1 MLKNR
6 IIPCLDVKNGRVV
19 KGINFIDLKDAGDPV
34 EQAKIYSDGGAD
46 EICFLDI
53 TASNENRDTIYD
65 VVEKTSKK
73 CFVPLTVG
81 GGVRSVEDISKLL
94 NCGADKVSI
103 NTAAVNDKQV
113 VVDSSKKFGS
123 QCIVVAIDAK
133 KNGDVWEIYTHGGRN
148 KTGIDAIKFAKE
160 MEKSGAGELLVTSM
174 DRDGTQVGYDIDLM
188 SKITSA
194 VNIPVIAS
202 GGVGTLDHLVDGI
215 KLGNA
220 SAVLAASIFHYGKY
234 SVKQAKEYLDSK
246 EFQLEFNMLKTLED
260 LIKIIRERKSSSD
273 DSSYTSK
280 LLKDKSLSLEK
291 VKEEIGELIEA
302 VENNSNKVHE
312 AADVL
317 YHLLVYLEGNGVRIE
332 DIMDE
337 LEKRKKKRVLKI
349 PN

>member
-19 KGINFIDLKDAGDPV
+19 KGINFADLKDAGDPV

-103 NTAAVNDKQV
+103 NPAAVENSKV

-133 KNGDVWEIYTHGGRN
+133 KNGDMWEIYTHGGRN
-148 KTGIDAIKFAKE
+148 KTDIDAIKFAKE

-188 SKITSA
+188 SKISSA

-246 EFQLEFNMLKTLED
+246 G
-260 LIKIIRERKSSSD
+260 IP
-273 DSSYTSK
+273 
-280 LLKDKSLSLEK
+280 
-291 VKEEIGELIEA
+291 
-302 VENNSNKVHE
+302 
-312 AADVL
+312 
-317 YHLLVYLEGNGVRIE
+317 VRI
-332 DIMDE
+332 
-337 LEKRKKKRVLKI
+337 
-349 PN
+349 

>member
-53 TASNENRDTIYD
+53 TASNENRDTIYN
-65 VVEKTSKK
+65 VVNKTSKK

-81 GGVRSVEDISKLL
+81 GGVRSVEDINKLL

-103 NTAAVNDKQV
+103 NTAAVQNAKV
-113 VVDSSKKFGS
+113 VEDSSRKFGS

-133 KNGDVWEIYTHGGRN
+133 RKDGDWEIFTHGGRN
-148 KTGIDAIKFAKE
+148 PTGINALEFASK

-174 DRDGTQVGYDIDLM
+174 DKDGTQSGYDIELM
-188 SKITSA
+188 QRISSM

-215 KLGNA
+215 HSGA
-220 SAVLAASIFHYGKY
+220 SAVLAASIFHYGTY
-234 SVKQAKEYLDSK
+234 SINEAKQYLASK
-246 EFQLEFNMLKTLED
+246 Q
-260 LIKIIRERKSSSD
+260 IP
-273 DSSYTSK
+273 
-280 LLKDKSLSLEK
+280 
-291 VKEEIGELIEA
+291 
-302 VENNSNKVHE
+302 
-312 AADVL
+312 
-317 YHLLVYLEGNGVRIE
+317 VRI
-332 DIMDE
+332 
-337 LEKRKKKRVLKI
+337 
-349 PN
+349 

>member
-19 KGINFIDLKDAGDPV
+19 KGINFVDLKDAGDPV

-53 TASNENRDTIYD
+53 TASNENRETIYD

-81 GGVRSVEDISKLL
+81 GGIRNVEDINKLL

-103 NTAAVNDKQV
+103 NTAAVENKKV
-113 VVDSSKKFGS
+113 VLDSSKKFGS

-133 KNGDVWEIYTHGGRN
+133 RNEDKWEVFTHGGRN
-148 KTGIDAIKFAKE
+148 NTGIDALEYAKQIE
-160 MEKSGAGELLVTSM
+160 ESGAGELLVTSM

-188 SKITSA
+188 SKISSK

-202 GGVGTLDHLVDGI
+202 GGVGSLDHLVDGI
-215 KLGNA
+215 KLGKA

-234 SVKQAKEYLDSK
+234 SIKEAKEYLITK
-246 EFQLEFNMLKTLED
+246 NVP
-260 LIKIIRERKSSSD
+260 IR
-273 DSSYTSK
+273 
-280 LLKDKSLSLEK
+280 
-291 VKEEIGELIEA
+291 I
-302 VENNSNKVHE
+302 
-312 AADVL
+312 
-317 YHLLVYLEGNGVRIE
+317 
-332 DIMDE
+332 
-337 LEKRKKKRVLKI
+337 
-349 PN
+349 